1 MNGGLRAAPRGL
13 GRERA
18 YSRPPRLM
26 DAFLLLQLPPWDY
39 ILIHNLT
46 KPYFIRV
53 TQPAILSW
61 HGPRN
66 PGATRRAALA
76 GLDKGGPRHGVGGRG
91 GISAGTTPR
100 QARRGG
106 RDPR

>member
-66 PGATRRAALA
+66 PEATRRTALVVSDAA
-76 GLDKGGPRHGVGGRG
+76 
-91 GISAGTTPR
+91 
-100 QARRGG
+100 ARRYGWRGAGAGPAG
-106 RDPR
+106 RTPTTRG